1 MVVRST
7 LIFAGVY
14 AVSFV
19 LAYAAGVPV
28 AGYFF
33 LEEEFGAVLFASA
46 LFSLF
51 AIAVFAVVYAVQPN
65 VRWLGYAALGLALVA
80 FGVAQIPALLDA
92 LALRSTNPYLIGS
105 AQDRAIAASFLLPA
119 FVMLL
124 IAWWLLRRRWLVAH
138 RLEHRTVWPCFTII
152 LAGLLALNRAGLE
165 LIGSVVRWSS
175 TDWLVG
181 LWAVI
186 LAIATGVLLMLALLE
201 WWFRRRWFARRAAA
215 D

>member
-19 LAYAAGVPV
+19 LAYAAGVQV

-46 LFSLF
+46 LFSLV

-92 LALRSTNPYLIGS
+92 LALRSTNPYLVGS

-119 FVMLL
+119 FV
-124 IAWWLLRRRWLVAH
+124 IR
-138 RLEHRTVWPCFTII
+138 F
-152 LAGLLALNRAGLE
+152 RA
-165 LIGSVVRWSS
+165 SAR
-175 TDWLVG
+175 
-181 LWAVI
+181 
-186 LAIATGVLLMLALLE
+186 
-201 WWFRRRWFARRAAA
+201 RRAAA
-215 D
+215 GRRQFWHVCCTSRRPSRSR